1 MRGGGGEKRRQIERK
16 KIHQL
21 ISCSNLTRKHSSCE
35 TFRLTSNSLN
45 VIPTFV
51 QVVLS
56 VSFTYSH
63 PASVDQ
69 IGGGRRQT
77 YRGSRGCGMRHAHG
91 RQRHFW
97 YILVRT

>member
-1 MRGGGGEKRRQIERK
+1 M
-16 KIHQL
+16 
-21 ISCSNLTRKHSSCE
+21 TRKHSSCE

-69 IGGGRRQT
+69 IGGGGRHT
-77 YRGSRGCGMRHAHG
+77 EAAAAAACGIRMAG
-91 RQRHFW
+91 GGGISGI
-97 YILVRT
+97 YSYVRALTSNSSSFLAR